1 MAFVVTRF
9 FSPMVAAL
17 GQDWTFWIFSMFIS
31 AVSAFALF
39 FVPETKGKTLEDIQV
54 GVILGKPRP
63 RGIPGVNEIRV
74 KDNNFEITFA

>member
-31 AVSAFALF
+31 AVVAFAIF
-39 FVPETKGKTLEDIQV
+39 FIPETKGKTLEDIQV
-54 GVILGKPRP
+54 ER
-63 RGIPGVNEIRV
+63 
-74 KDNNFEITFA
+74 

>member
-54 GVILGKPRP
+54 GVILGKPRA
-63 RGIPGVNEIRV
+63 NEVWV
-74 KDNNFEITFA
+74 KSKNTNFEITFA